1 MPYRLI
7 RYCNTAKG
15 REKKIGFM
23 GNSGIA
29 KIVTIEK
36 EIQEKIEAEKLKAE
50 QWLGEI
56 KKKTEEDLVRIE
68 EKIKRTNNER
78 LLLLEE
84 EIRNNAR
91 TIIEEA
97 VRWHQWVINLK
108 EDELKAVLL
117 KFITRIIPD
126 VEKIN

>member
-1 MPYRLI
+1 
-7 RYCNTAKG
+7 
-15 REKKIGFM
+15 M
-23 GNSGIA
+23 GTGEIT

-50 QWLGEI
+50 QWLEGI
-56 KKKTEEDLVRIE
+56 KKKTVEDLVRIE
-68 EKIKRTNNER
+68 EEVKRTYNER
-78 LLLLEE
+78 LSLLEK

-91 TIIEEA
+91 NIIEEA

-117 KFITRIIPD
+117 KFITRIIPE

>member
-1 MPYRLI
+1 
-7 RYCNTAKG
+7 
-15 REKKIGFM
+15 M
-23 GNSGIA
+23 GTGEIT

-50 QWLGEI
+50 QWLEGI
-56 KKKTEEDLVRIE
+56 KKKTVEDLVRIE
-68 EKIKRTNNER
+68 EEVKRTYNER
-78 LLLLEE
+78 LSLLEK

-91 TIIEEA
+91 NIIEEA

>member
-1 MPYRLI
+1 
-7 RYCNTAKG
+7 
-15 REKKIGFM
+15 M
-23 GNSGIA
+23 GTGEITR
-29 KIVTIEK
+29 IVTVEK

-50 QWLGEI
+50 QWLEEI
-56 KKKTEEDLVRIE
+56 KKKTVEDLVRIE
-68 EKIKRTNNER
+68 EEVKRTYNER
-78 LLLLEE
+78 LSLLEK

-91 TIIEEA
+91 NIIEEA

-117 KFITRIIPD
+117 KFITRIIPN

>member
-1 MPYRLI
+1 
-7 RYCNTAKG
+7 
-15 REKKIGFM
+15 M
-23 GNSGIA
+23 GTGEIT

-50 QWLGEI
+50 QWLEGI
-56 KKKTEEDLVRIE
+56 KKKTVEDLVRIE
-68 EKIKRTNNER
+68 KEVKRTYNER
-78 LLLLEE
+78 LSLLEK

-91 TIIEEA
+91 NIIEEA
-97 VRWHQWVINLK
+97 ARWHQWVINLK

>member
-7 RYCNTAKG
+7 RHCNIAEG

-23 GNSGIA
+23 GNGGIA
-29 KIVTIEK
+29 HIVTIEK

-50 QWLGEI
+50 QWLEEI
-56 KKKTEEDLVRIE
+56 KRKTEEDLVRIE
-68 EKIKRTNNER
+68 EEVKRTYNER
-78 LLLLEE
+78 LSLLEE
-84 EIRNNAR
+84 EIRNNAC

-97 VRWHQWVINLK
+97 VRWHQWAINLK